1 MSADPADALVEELL
15 ALATETA
22 ERAAALVVD
31 ARRSGALEVQTKS
44 SSTDLVT
51 QVDRAAEALI
61 VRAITARRPDD
72 AVLGEEGSSRAGTSG
87 VRWVIDPIDGT
98 TNFVYDHPGY
108 AVSIAA
114 EIDGEPAVGAV
125 VVPAHGDVFT
135 GAAGRGAWRNGASIR
150 CSAAADLAT
159 TLVATGFSYDPA
171 RRARQAGVV
180 AGLLPRVRD
189 VRRMGAASVDL
200 CSVACGRVD
209 AYFERGLQ
217 PWDIAAGALI
227 AAEAGAVVG
236 DLGGGSATTDFTLA
250 ACPEV
255 WPSLTSVLAELGADT
270 V

>member
-1 MSADPADALVEELL
+1 MSADALDSLVDELL
-15 ALATETA
+15 ELAASTA
-22 ERAAALVVD
+22 ERAAELVVD
-31 ARRSGALEVQTKS
+31 ARRRGGLEVQTKS

-61 VRAITARRPDD
+61 VRTITARRPDD

-114 EIDGEPAVGAV
+114 EIDGEPAAGAV

-135 GAAGRGAWRNGASIR
+135 AATGRGAWRNGAPIR
-150 CSAAADLAT
+150 CSAATDLAT

-171 RRARQAGVV
+171 RRARQAEVV
-180 AGLLPRVRD
+180 AGLLPQVRD

-227 AAEAGAVVG
+227 AVEAGALVG
-236 DLGGGSATTDFTLA
+236 DLGGGPATTGFMLA
-250 ACPEV
+250 TGPEV
-255 WPSLTSVLAELGADT
+255 WAPLAHALAELGAAT